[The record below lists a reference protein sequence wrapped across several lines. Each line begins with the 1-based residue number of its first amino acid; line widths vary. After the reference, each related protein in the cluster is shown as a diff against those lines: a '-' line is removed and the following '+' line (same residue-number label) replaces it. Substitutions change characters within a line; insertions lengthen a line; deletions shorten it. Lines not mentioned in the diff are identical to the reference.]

1 MRQRYLTSLHFGG
14 AGNGQKRRSLKTSFS
29 KLPHLWA
36 AGLKDSWFYCLKVYN
51 PRYECKLSSF
61 CSVLFFYFPDDC
73 RKIEFA
79 DRLENKALINH
90 VIISFREIEEEMCEI
105 KCYLEPNCRSYN
117 YGLLTNGTFL
127 CELSDT
133 QHVQALPDELE
144 ARNGFNYRSI
154 EQVRLYIK
162 I

>member
-1 MRQRYLTSLHFGG
+1 MLD
-14 AGNGQKRRSLKTSFS
+14 
-29 KLPHLWA
+29 LWA
-36 AGLKDSWFYCLKVYN
+36 AVLEDRWLYCLKAYN
-51 PRYECKLSSF
+51 PWYDMPIKLILFCFVFFFFTSS
-61 CSVLFFYFPDDC
+61 DDC

-90 VIISFREIEEEMCEI
+90 VIISFGEIEEEMCKI

-133 QHVQALPDELE
+133 QHMQAHPDELE

-154 EQVRLYIK
+154 EQVRLYIN
-162 I
+162 

>member
-1 MRQRYLTSLHFGG
+1 MQV
-14 AGNGQKRRSLKTSFS
+14 
-29 KLPHLWA
+29 KLILFCFVFLILQMTV
-36 AGLKDSWFYCLKVYN
+36 G
-51 PRYECKLSSF
+51 KLNSQIAW
-61 CSVLFFYFPDDC
+61 
-73 RKIEFA
+73 KIK
-79 DRLENKALINH
+79 LLYMNH
-90 VIISFREIEEEMCEI
+90 VIISFWEIEEEMCEI

-133 QHVQALPDELE
+133 QHMQALPNELE

-162 I
+162 VWLS

>member
-1 MRQRYLTSLHFGG
+1 M
-14 AGNGQKRRSLKTSFS
+14 K
-29 KLPHLWA
+29 
-36 AGLKDSWFYCLKVYN
+36 
-51 PRYECKLSSF
+51 CKLSSF
-61 CSVLFFYFPDDC
+61 CLFFFFLPSPDDC
-73 RKIEFA
+73 RRIEFA

-90 VIISFREIEEEMCEI
+90 VIISFREIEEEICEI

-133 QHVQALPDELE
+133 QHMQALPNELE

-162 I
+162 V

>member
-1 MRQRYLTSLHFGG
+1 M
-14 AGNGQKRRSLKTSFS
+14 K
-29 KLPHLWA
+29 
-36 AGLKDSWFYCLKVYN
+36 
-51 PRYECKLSSF
+51 CKLSSF
-61 CSVLFFYFPDDC
+61 CFFFFLPSPDDC
-73 RKIEFA
+73 RRIEFA

-90 VIISFREIEEEMCEI
+90 VIISFREIEEEICEI

-117 YGLLTNGTFL
+117 YGRLTNGTFL

-133 QHVQALPDELE
+133 QHMQALPNELE